1 MHYFRSCYSK
11 IFEKKNVFFQLV
23 SLYGYEAS
31 LSVKEIG
38 KSINEEGMFHIPG
51 IERFVEDDA
60 VSFIIYVDEKPVGV
74 VAYTEQGEN
83 SRMCANWLSI
93 TSKTKI

>member
-1 MHYFRSCYSK
+1 
-11 IFEKKNVFFQLV
+11 
-23 SLYGYEAS
+23 
-31 LSVKEIG
+31 
-38 KSINEEGMFHIPG
+38 MFHIPG

>member
-1 MHYFRSCYSK
+1 
-11 IFEKKNVFFQLV
+11 
-23 SLYGYEAS
+23 
-31 LSVKEIG
+31 
-38 KSINEEGMFHIPG
+38 MFHIPG

-93 TSKTKI
+93 TSKNKDLKKKNLIRLHGCIRWKSKNILSTDKI